1 MCYLFLQAFHLL
13 IENCDEFIY
22 YDDLVRDRQR
32 RTARVKK
39 SGTRGK
45 RQEATTAPKDSVEDR
60 KEEAL
65 ELVTATAE
73 ALIRDRG
80 ERVWGSHI
88 KQTLK
93 RKRPHFSE
101 TFHGYGSFNEL
112 LDDAAARDLLRVERD
127 ERSGGYVVL
136 GLGKSD

>member
-1 MCYLFLQAFHLL
+1 VIGVGVKSSSSHLL

-22 YDDLVRDRQR
+22 YDDLVRDQR
-32 RTARVKK
+32 NRSTRKARPPAAK
-39 SGTRGK
+39 STPSAPEDSIDK
-45 RQEATTAPKDSVEDR
+45 RR
-60 KEEAL
+60 EEAL

-93 RKRPHFSE
+93 RKRPNFSE
-101 TFHGYGSFNEL
+101 SFHGYRSFNEL
-112 LDDAAARDLLRVERD
+112 LEDAADRDMLRVELD
-127 ERSGGYVVL
+127 ERSGGYVIL
-136 GLGKSD
+136 GLGKASA